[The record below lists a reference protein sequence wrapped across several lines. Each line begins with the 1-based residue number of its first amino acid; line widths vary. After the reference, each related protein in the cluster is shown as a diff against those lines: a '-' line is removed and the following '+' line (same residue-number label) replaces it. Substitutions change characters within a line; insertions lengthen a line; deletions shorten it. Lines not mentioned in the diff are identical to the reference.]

1 MVARF
6 DSQTK
11 RNVASIF
18 SNGYS
23 RNRLLG
29 IAVPCLVRMHLML
42 KNLRRR
48 GKRMMGKLQVNIGRA
63 GVEMDAPRGQDN
75 SLLTAYT
82 WLAMFVGQ
90 IGISVRKA
98 DAFRPGIWFR
108 CAAHFKTRFF
118 RKRVR

>member
-23 RNRLLG
+23 RKRLLG
-29 IAVPCLVRMHLML
+29 IAVSCLVRMHLIL

-48 GKRMMGKLQVNIGRA
+48 GKRMMGKLQVNIG
-63 GVEMDAPRGQDN
+63 
-75 SLLTAYT
+75 
-82 WLAMFVGQ
+82 
-90 IGISVRKA
+90 
-98 DAFRPGIWFR
+98 
-108 CAAHFKTRFF
+108 
-118 RKRVR
+118 